1 MVIETTNISKRTDL
15 SSEDNVLVSTTNIHE
30 EAHLVY
36 SEELE
41 DDLLCY
47 STNDEMEIFTKEVS
61 QDNTIQLLQWFRDL
75 SNDYAKLLTEYEPNL
90 VVSLVTKLMNDANL
104 SYGAKE
110 NFIEMAIEGMF
121 NESSVGS
128 EWHTLNIMFKRLCM
142 TYAKGINPLNPKQ
155 ELRDLHKKMVV
166 SYLESFQDP
175 QECLHFLN
183 NECEGYEFK
192 IEDSQVIHD
201 LGEHL
206 EGP

>member
-1 MVIETTNISKRTDL
+1 
-15 SSEDNVLVSTTNIHE
+15 VLVSITNIHE

-36 SEELE
+36 SEESG

-61 QDNTIQLLQWFRDL
+61 QDNIIQLLQWFRGL
-75 SNDYAKLLTEYEPNL
+75 SNDYAKLLTVYEPNL

-104 SYGAKE
+104 ADEAKE
-110 NFIEMAIEGMF
+110 NFIEMVF

-142 TYAKGINPLNPKQ
+142 TYVEGINPLNPKQ
-155 ELRDLHKKMVV
+155 ELCDLHKKMVV
-166 SYLESFQDP
+166 SYLESFRDP
-175 QECLHFLN
+175 QESLHFPN
-183 NECEGYEFK
+183 NECEGYESK
-192 IEDSQVIHD
+192 IEDSRVVDD